1 MASHQAIGRWALA
14 LGLAVGSASAPG
26 FAPGL
31 AHAQPQPHDHAHGGT
46 PPPAT
51 TLGSLH
57 FPVSCTPEA
66 QAAFDDAMKLQHSF
80 WYQAADQAHRR
91 VLERDRPA

>member
-1 MASHQAIGRWALA
+1 MPSNLAIGRWALA
-14 LGLAVGSASAPG
+14 LGFALGPALAQ
-26 FAPGL
+26 
-31 AHAQPQPHDHAHGGT
+31 AQQQQHDHSHGGT
-46 PPPAT
+46 PPPPAA
-51 TLGSLH
+51 LGSVH

-91 VLERDRPA
+91 VLERDPNCAMALW